1 MCGACVCV
9 FGVYMCA
16 HYIHNIVKHLC
27 MGFTSFR
34 PAIVLKDQALIGRA
48 LGLGGFSLQA
58 EMLQCVVEVF
68 VDLLRFLACLQ
79 VGKIFPDLL
88 DQLV

>member
-1 MCGACVCV
+1 
-9 FGVYMCA
+9 
-16 HYIHNIVKHLC
+16 
-27 MGFTSFR
+27 MGSESFQ
-34 PAIVLKDQALIGRA
+34 PARVLKDQALISGA
-48 LGLGGFSLQA
+48 LGLGGFPLQA

-68 VDLLRFLACLQ
+68 VDLLRFLTRLQ

>member
-1 MCGACVCV
+1 
-9 FGVYMCA
+9 
-16 HYIHNIVKHLC
+16 
-27 MGFTSFR
+27 MGFTSFQ

-48 LGLGGFSLQA
+48 LRLRGFSLQA
-58 EMLQCVVEVF
+58 KMLQCVLEVF
-68 VDLLRFLACLQ
+68 VDLLRFLTSLE

>member
-1 MCGACVCV
+1 MDG
-9 FGVYMCA
+9 GS
-16 HYIHNIVKHLC
+16 K
-27 MGFTSFR
+27 SFQ
-34 PAIVLKDQALIGRA
+34 PAIVLKDQALVGGA
-48 LGLGGFSLQA
+48 LGLRGFSLQA

-68 VDLLRFLACLQ
+68 VDLLRFLTRLQ